1 MHTLSMFNLGRTP
14 VAKNGNKPGV
24 SNRRAANKTI
34 SNTKKL

>member
-1 MHTLSMFNLGRTP
+1 MHTLSIFNLGRTP
-14 VAKNGNKPGV
+14 VAKMDKPGA